1 MEYPMTVN
9 FETNNMAVRDL
20 VRDGQVSRRL
30 YTDPA
35 LFELEMGK
43 IFGSAWIFVGHE
55 SQVKEAGDF
64 FTASIGRARVI
75 VARHADGKIY
85 AFHNRCSHRGAEVC
99 QEKHGNRSS
108 FECPYHAWTFST
120 NGDLLSVPLARAYGE
135 NFRSRM
141 PELGLE
147 HVPRVDNYRGFIF
160 ANLRSEGVDLSTFL
174 GSDVRAAFDNF
185 VDRAPDG
192 EIAAAGGKAVQCY
205 RGNWKLHIEN
215 SIDFLHPS
223 ILHRNAIDAAEHSR
237 SHFEPDHP
245 VPLEVDLVR
254 ANGLTL
260 GEWDRV
266 GVVALDRGHCWS
278 GGFIQDTVDTEHE
291 NISGASPKKKAE
303 SPAQQRYQAAL
314 VLRHGKERANEI
326 LGFKRHNTLVYPNL
340 FINSGVQ
347 RIRVLNPTAVNRT
360 EQHSYVF
367 RLKGAPEEIFRIAV
381 CVVTQSNTPSS
392 IVTTDD
398 HEALERVQEALSGG
412 DREWI
417 EVSRGLG
424 RERPHGD
431 GLTAEG
437 TNELLIRN
445 QHKAWLGY
453 MTGTL

>member
-1 MEYPMTVN
+1 MPENEHDSV
-9 FETNNMAVRDL
+9 AVRDL
-20 VRDGQVSRRL
+20 VREGRVNRRL
-30 YTDPA
+30 YTDPV
-35 LFELEMGK
+35 LFRMEMDS
-43 IFGSAWIFVGHE
+43 IFRNAWLYMGHE
-55 SQVKEAGDF
+55 SQVRKPGDF
-64 FTASIGRARVI
+64 FAARLGLHQVL
-75 VARHADGKIY
+75 VARHSDGTIY

-99 QEKHGNRSS
+99 QEKSGNRTS

-120 NGDLLSVPLARAYGE
+120 KGELLSLPLPRAYGDQ
-135 NFRSRM
+135 FRARM
-141 PELGLE
+141 SELGLE
-147 HVPRVDNYRGFIF
+147 RVPRVDHYRGFIF
-160 ANLRSEGVDLSTFL
+160 ASQRPDGVDLRTFL
-174 GSDVRAAFDNF
+174 GADVLAAFDNF

-192 EIAAAGGKAVQCY
+192 EVELAGGKAVQCY

-223 ILHRNAIDAAEHSR
+223 ILHRNAIDAAEHTFRDRNSGR
-237 SHFEPDHP
+237 PI
-245 VPLEVDLVR
+245 PLEVDLVR

-266 GVVALDRGHCWS
+266 GVKALERGHCWS

-291 NISGASPKKKAE
+291 LITGASHKKTVE
-303 SPAQQRYQAAL
+303 SPAQQRYREAL
-314 VLRHGKERANEI
+314 VRSYGEPRSNEI
-326 LGFKRHNTLVYPNL
+326 RSFKRHNTLVYPNL
-340 FINSGVQ
+340 FVNSGVQ
-347 RIRVLNPTAVNRT
+347 RIRVLYPTAVNRT

-398 HEALERVQEALSGG
+398 HEALERVQEAMTTG
-412 DREWI
+412 DHEWI

-424 RERPHGD
+424 REKAIDNGW
-431 GLTAEG
+431 TAEG

-453 MTGTL
+453 MIGEL